1 MRPWPQNPGKVTE
14 AAAFS
19 QSSRGLARNRAAG
32 HQTRMQLDR
41 AAAPVASTSPPLAQA
56 WGPLRWQLLVCA
68 LSQGSVT
75 VQEVGLWK

>member
-41 AAAPVASTSPPLAQA
+41 AAAPVASTSLPLPRP
-56 WGPLRWQLLVCA
+56 GD
-68 LSQGSVT
+68 LSGGSYWFVLYHR
-75 VQEVGLWK
+75 VL